1 MHLPRLRESAIA
13 GSTKE
18 NAPQVKTV
26 RGSTTKQRKVKGRV
40 RAKEKISGVVPP
52 AVDAEAPQIKTHK
65 AIALRR
71 QAPIDPSTDSKNAA
85 FSKKVPVVTEQT
97 VLTDTLKCA
106 DTMPKV
112 HARKVKNVNLRT

>member
-1 MHLPRLRESAIA
+1 MPRLRASATA
-13 GSTKE
+13 GPTKE
-18 NAPQVKTV
+18 NAPQAKTV
-26 RGSTTKQRKVKGRV
+26 RGFTTTQRKVKRRV
-40 RAKEKISGVVPP
+40 KAKEKVSGVVPP
-52 AVDAEAPQIKTHK
+52 AVDAAAPQIRIHK
-65 AIALRR
+65 ATALRR
-71 QAPIDPSTDSKNAA
+71 QAPINPSTNSKNAT